1 MFLLLAMV
9 SVVLMCSKD
18 VFGRTMKVGKN
29 VVVTASIYEG
39 IKVVKSCK
47 IIFDNAKDIVVGDM
61 YNNKTPGIEIA
72 PGVTLTMEL
81 RGRGNVNVYGGS
93 LHNWGNRYSYAG
105 IYVPEGSTLIIDGND
120 VCILN
125 VVGYLGAA
133 GIGGCGVAM
142 YSRDDDYSVI
152 NAGSICIKRGNVVA
166 TSSSVNDE
174 LYGGVGAGI
183 GGGGLFNAI
192 ERDNLVGGSVDSVE
206 IYDGNVTAIGG
217 GCNDCAGVGA
227 GIGGG
232 GVCNVANDI
241 DYIKGGDL
249 RKIRIQRG
257 NITARGG
264 SNNNAKGLGAGIGG
278 GGIYN
283 KGLCDKLR
291 EGRLVELVDEQG
303 AQLNVS
309 GGNKKSVSIGSGG
322 IQYND
327 TCIKGTAPSISF
339 NIKFMGIRDMIT
351 QSRKKILSSV
361 VMVIIGVLVMLGK

>member
-1 MFLLLAMV
+1 MCDKDAFGDAMNV
-9 SVVLMCSKD
+9 E
-18 VFGRTMKVGKN
+18 KN
-29 VVVTASIYEG
+29 VVVTTSIYEG
-39 IKVVKSCK
+39 IKVIKDCK
-47 IIFDNAKDIVVGDM
+47 IIFDNAKDIVIGDM
-61 YNNKTPGIEIA
+61 YNNTTPGIEIV

-105 IYVPEGSTLIIDGND
+105 IYVPEGSTLIINGND
-120 VCILN
+120 VCVLN

-152 NAGSICIKRGNVVA
+152 NAGSICIKKGNVVA
-166 TSSSVNDE
+166 SSSCINDE

-192 ERDNLVGGSVDSVE
+192 DRDNLVGGSVDSIE
-206 IYDGNVTAIGG
+206 ICNGNVTAIGG

-241 DYIKGGDL
+241 DCIKGGNL
-249 RKIRIQRG
+249 KKIRIQKG

-264 SNNNAKGLGAGIGG
+264 SNNNVKGLGAGIGG
-278 GGIYN
+278 GGIFS
-283 KGLCDKLR
+283 KGLCDKFQ
-291 EGRLVELVDEQG
+291 EGRLVEFLDEQG
-303 AQLNVS
+303 AQLNIS
-309 GGNKKSVSIGSGG
+309 GGYKKSVSIGSGV
-322 IQYND
+322 IQHND
-327 TCIKGTAPSISF
+327 TCIKGAAPVVSF
-339 NIKFMGIRDMIT
+339 RTKPMGIIEVMK
-351 QSRKKILSSV
+351 QSNKKIFSSV
-361 VMVIIGVLVMLGK
+361 VMVAVGFLIMLGK